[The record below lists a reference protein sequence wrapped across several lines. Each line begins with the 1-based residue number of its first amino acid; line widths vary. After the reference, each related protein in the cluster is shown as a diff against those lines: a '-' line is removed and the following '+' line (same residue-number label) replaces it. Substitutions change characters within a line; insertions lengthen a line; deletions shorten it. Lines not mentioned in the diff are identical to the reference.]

1 MKFRGYTIEE
11 VVRLLEDS
19 GDSEIDE
26 DPEHQQED
34 DTLFT
39 SSSTTSQGNN
49 NYNKNKWHFIY
60 YTLTSLIQARWD

>member
-1 MKFRGYTIEE
+1 MEFRGYTIEE

-26 DPEHQQED
+26 DPEHLQED

-49 NYNKNKWHFIY
+49 NYSKNKWHFIY